1 MAQHLDTPAIQNAL
15 SGPLQHA
22 RIVPVD
28 SAAQGAATAQRS
40 EKVTRLGVPEGSATI
55 TVDGVALAV
64 ASEGEG
70 PALVCLHAIGHGGS
84 DYAGLAQALK
94 HRYRVI
100 RIDWPGHGRSGD
112 DPAPPTA
119 RRFAELLAGVL
130 AELGVAEPVIVG
142 CSIGGAA
149 AMHYAEQHPVRALVL
164 CNPAGLVPAS
174 PLVGRV
180 CAAFT
185 RFFLAGAHGASWFKP
200 AFHAYYR
207 FMVLPGPLA
216 RAQRERIID
225 AAYELAPGLHA
236 AWSHFGEPAADI
248 RHIARKLAM
257 PVWFAWAEGDKV
269 IQLGRSLPCIRQ
281 MPNAELS
288 RFKGGH
294 AAFLEQPEAFLHGL
308 QHFLQRIEPGAAGH

>member
-1 MAQHLDTPAIQNAL
+1 MAQPLDSPALLDAA
-15 SGPLQHA
+15 SGPSRLAGKPADQHV
-22 RIVPVD
+22 R
-28 SAAQGAATAQRS
+28 GAAIQRS
-40 EKVTRLGVPEGSATI
+40 EKVTRLGVPEGATII

-70 PALVCLHAIGHGGS
+70 PAVVCLHAIGHGGS
-84 DYAGLAQALK
+84 DYTGLAQALS
-94 HRYRVI
+94 HQYRVI

-112 DPAPPTA
+112 DTAQPTA

-130 AELGVAEPVIVG
+130 AELGVVEPIIVG

-149 AMHYAEQHPVRALVL
+149 AILHAERHPVRALVL
-164 CNPAGLVPAS
+164 CNPGGLVPAS
-174 PLVGRV
+174 PLVSRF
-180 CAAFT
+180 CAVFT
-185 RFFLAGAHGASWFKP
+185 RFFLAGANGARWFKP
-200 AFHAYYR
+200 VFHAYYR
-207 FMVLPGPLA
+207 FMVLPGA
-216 RAQRERIID
+216 RAQRERIVD

-248 RHIARKLAM
+248 RHVALKLVV

-269 IQLGRSLPCIRQ
+269 IQLGRCLPCIRQ

-294 AAFLEQPEAFLHGL
+294 AAFLEQPEAFLRGL
-308 QHFLQRIEPGAAGH
+308 QRFLQRIEHGATGD